1 LAQQPLQEDFDA
13 ILRRATLLADENTVA
28 SALDRMAA
36 AISRDLAGRDPLVL
50 VVMIGGLVPS
60 AWLLQRLAFP
70 LQVDYVHAS
79 RYRGGTRG
87 HARIDWISRPRAE
100 IAGRSVLVVDDIL
113 DEGHT
118 LAAILDDCRA
128 RGAAEVRSAVLV
140 EKQHDRRA
148 EGVRAD
154 YTGLR
159 MEDRYLFGCGM
170 DYHEH
175 HRQHAAVYALA
186 EEDERG

>member
-1 LAQQPLQEDFDA
+1 MQEDFDA
-13 ILRRATLLADENTVA
+13 VLRRATLLADENAVA

-100 IAGRSVLVVDDIL
+100 IAGRTVLVIDDIL

-128 RGAAEVRSAVLV
+128 RGATEVRSAVLV

-148 EGVRAD
+148 AGMRAD
-154 YTGLR
+154 YTGLC